1 MSSTNLAASIDTV
14 LSALTQSHPGWW
26 GNANL
31 WSLIDPEYFEPV
43 TASLKADPITGG
55 LPGIHVTDGMGFG
68 AALDLNRLAQWMIY
82 RSHEI
87 GAAETINDVREFVR
101 SNEAEMLTVC
111 ALNGM
116 VLENPVQLQP
126 DLSLM
131 PITQLPPCQQRNEAL
146 GFIPRVSLQ
155 LPPLRPRPT
164 AALVLKYKMHPVI
177 SQSNRPSKQAADD
190 RAVRE
195 TRLAEARLC
204 MAVACKG
211 IIDLVCAWSQPA
223 AAKIPAVFPTGAMS
237 TVGGGFSRRPPKEFD
252 PAAVQRIINLFTE
265 FRGERASLH
274 VPLERLNSA
283 MAQTRAIDRAIDLGI
298 ALEALLMHES
308 STGQRSDNQEL
319 RFKIGLRG
327 AWLGG
332 GTPEKRQAC
341 AITLRKLYDL
351 RSTAVH
357 SGRLPRGDTMQHHQ
371 LLESGEGLCADLITK
386 VLETGCWPDWD
397 KLVVGG

>member
-1 MSSTNLAASIDTV
+1 MCSTNLAASIDTV
-14 LSALTQSHPGWW
+14 LSALAQSHPGWW
-26 GNANL
+26 DTANL
-31 WSLIDPEYFEPV
+31 WSVIDPEYIGPV
-43 TASLKADPITGG
+43 TASLKVDPITGG
-55 LPGIHVTDGMGFG
+55 LEGIHVTDGMGFG
-68 AALDLNRLAQWMIY
+68 GGLDLNRLAQWMIY
-82 RSHEI
+82 RSREV
-87 GAAETINDVREFVR
+87 GAAETINNVREFAT
-101 SNEAEMLTVC
+101 SNEPEMLTVC
-111 ALNGM
+111 ALNGV

-126 DLSLM
+126 DLLLM

-146 GFIPRVSLQ
+146 GLIPRVSLQ
-155 LPPLRPRPT
+155 MQPLRRWPS
-164 AALVLKYKMHPVI
+164 AALVLKYKIHPAI
-177 SQSNRPSKQAADD
+177 SRSDQPSKQAADD
-190 RAVRE
+190 RAVRD

-211 IIDLVCAWSQPA
+211 VIDLIATWSQPA

-237 TVGGGFSRRPPKEFD
+237 TVGGGFSRRPPKVFD
-252 PAAVQRIINLFTE
+252 SARVQRIINLFTE

-283 MAQTRAIDRAIDLGI
+283 MVQTRVVDRAIDLGI
-298 ALEALLMHES
+298 ALEALLMHEP

-341 AITLRKLYDL
+341 AVTLRKLYDL
-351 RSTAVH
+351 RSAAVH
-357 SGRLPRGDTMQHHQ
+357 SGRITRGDTMEHHHF
-371 LLESGEGLCADLITK
+371 LESGEDLCADLITK

-397 KLVVGG
+397 KLVVGR